1 MTLLLILA
9 YAALGSAV
17 CLTLTGMVAV
27 LVAVSLWTDWRDG
40 VRA

>member
-9 YAALGSAV
+9 TLPALVA

-27 LVAVSLWTDWRDG
+27 LVGVSLWSDWRDG